1 MNHYVVLA
9 RKYRPQLFDDLV
21 GQETITRTIKNAI
34 TLGRIPHALLFTGT
48 RGVGKTTTARIFAKA
63 LNCEKGPTTTPCG
76 VCSNCVE
83 ITQGTNVDVY
93 EIDGASNTSVD
104 DVRSLKENVQ
114 YAPSKS
120 KFKIYIIDEVHMLS
134 TSAFNALLKTLEE
147 PPPGVYFVFAT
158 TESHKIPDT
167 ILSRCQR
174 YDFRQITDEQV
185 EKHLK
190 TILTKENIQ
199 MSGTATALVARQGNG
214 SLRDALSLLDQVISM
229 SGEKITD
236 DEVVASLGLTDRA
249 LIRQTLESFME
260 YDPNKALS
268 VVSSVFE
275 KGFDSKVYLTEIW
288 EWIRNMIVYKHSP
301 KKELV
306 ALSPDEIALLEGW
319 LPKVETEELERWF
332 DLIKSA
338 LMSMGRVEFPR
349 YVIEVTYLKIT
360 RKSKQVMI
368 QGLLDRLDQME
379 GKSGVSPSS
388 TQTAAS
394 KTFSSQ
400 ASPFQKTVAA
410 PTSTAHAVT
419 SISPTANVT
428 GPSVSALGSE
438 DWNLLMDELK
448 KIKPISASLIS
459 KAVEVSW
466 SDSVISLGFEGSFNA
481 DRAGEKDF
489 QQVILDLANK
499 ISGKTN
505 RMKIDLATAPSSS
518 GTMEAAKPVSKERP
532 KLDVPI
538 VQKAVSMFDATVDD
552 IETIG

>member
-190 TILTKENIQ
+190 TILAKENIQ

-319 LPKVETEELERWF
+319 LPKIETEELERWF

-379 GKSGVSPSS
+379 GKTGSSPSS
-388 TQTAAS
+388 TQTTAP

-410 PTSTAHAVT
+410 PTATVPAVT

-459 KAVEVSW
+459 KAVEISW

-505 RMKIDLATAPSSS
+505 RMKIDLATASSAS
-518 GTMEAAKPVSKERP
+518 GGMEAAKPVSKERP

-552 IETIG
+552 IETIS

>member
-1 MNHYVVLA
+1 MSNYVVLA
-9 RKYRPQLFDDLV
+9 RKYRPQVFEDLV
-21 GQETITRTIKNAI
+21 GQETITRTLKNAI
-34 TLGRIPHALLFTGT
+34 TLGRIPHALLLTGT

-63 LNCEKGPTTTPCG
+63 LNCEKGPTPVPCG

-83 ITQGTNVDVY
+83 ITQGTSVDVY

-190 TILTKENIQ
+190 NILQKENIN
-199 MSGTATALVARQGNG
+199 MSGTAVALVARQGNG
-214 SLRDALSLLDQVISM
+214 SLRDALSLLDQVIAM
-229 SGEKITD
+229 SGEKISD

-260 YDPNKALS
+260 YDANKALA

-288 EWIRNMIVYKHSP
+288 EWVRNMIVYKHSP

-306 ALSPDEIALLEGW
+306 ALSPDELSLIEAW
-319 LPKVETEELERWF
+319 IPKVESEELERWF
-332 DLIKSA
+332 DLVKGA
-338 LMSMGRVEFPR
+338 LMSLGRIEFPR
-349 YVIEVTYLKIT
+349 YVIEVTFLKIT
-360 RKSKQVMI
+360 RNSKRVMI
-368 QGLLDRLDQME
+368 QDLLSKLDQME
-379 GKSGVSPSS
+379 GSTSSPVKNTGGQAASAPSTSTPRFSAPAPKASAPSS
-388 TQTAAS
+388 S
-394 KTFSSQ
+394 
-400 ASPFQKTVAA
+400 
-410 PTSTAHAVT
+410 VT
-419 SISPTANVT
+419 SNVSGPT
-428 GPSVSALGSE
+428 VSALGSE
-438 DWNLLMDELK
+438 DWNSVLEELK

-459 KAVEVSW
+459 KAVDISW
-466 SDSVISLGFEGSFNA
+466 KDSTISMSFEGSFNA
-481 DRAGEKDF
+481 TRAQEQDF
-489 QQVILDLANK
+489 QQIVLDIANRVSK
-499 ISGKTN
+499 KAN
-505 RMKIDLATAPSSS
+505 RMKVDQVTASAAEQ
-518 GTMEAAKPVSKERP
+518 EAKSPPKERL
-532 KLDVPI
+532 KLDIPI
-538 VQKAVSMFDATVDD
+538 IQKAVTIFDATVDD
-552 IETIG
+552 IEKIN

>member
-9 RKYRPQLFDDLV
+9 RKYRPQVFEDLV
-21 GQETITRTIKNAI
+21 GQETITRTLKNAI
-34 TLGRIPHALLFTGT
+34 TLGRIPHALLLTGT

-63 LNCEKGPTTTPCG
+63 LNCEKGPTPTPCG

-83 ITQGTNVDVY
+83 ITQGTSVDVY

-120 KFKIYIIDEVHMLS
+120 RFKIYIIDEVHMLS

-147 PPPGVYFVFAT
+147 PPAGVYFVFAT

-190 TILTKENIQ
+190 NILQKENIN
-199 MSGTATALVARQGNG
+199 MSGTAVSLVARQGNG
-214 SLRDALSLLDQVISM
+214 SLRDALSLLDQVIAM
-229 SGEKITD
+229 SGEKISD

-260 YDPNKALS
+260 YDSSKALT

-306 ALSPDEIALLEGW
+306 ALSPDELSLIEGW
-319 LPKVETEELERWF
+319 IPKVEVEELERWF
-332 DLIKSA
+332 DLVKGA
-338 LMSMGRVEFPR
+338 LMSLGRIEFPR
-349 YVIEVTYLKIT
+349 YVIEVTFLKIT
-360 RKSKQVMI
+360 RNSKRVMI
-368 QGLLDRLDQME
+368 QDLLNKLDQME
-379 GKSGVSPSS
+379 GTTGSS
-388 TQTAAS
+388 TRPS
-394 KTFSSQ
+394 GQ
-400 ASPFQKTVAA
+400 AAA
-410 PTSTAHAVT
+410 PTPQVSKTPAPAATMMAASGT
-419 SISPTANVT
+419 SGPT
-428 GPSVSALGSE
+428 VSALGSD
-438 DWNLLMDELK
+438 DWASLMEELK

-459 KAVEVSW
+459 KAVEASW
-466 SDSVISLGFEGSFNA
+466 KDNVISLSFEGSFNA
-481 DRAGEKDF
+481 TRAQEEDF
-489 QQVILDLANK
+489 QQFVLDVANRISKTSNK
-499 ISGKTN
+499 IKVGQVS
-505 RMKIDLATAPSSS
+505 
-518 GTMEAAKPVSKERP
+518 AAAAVVEKPASKERP
-532 KLDVPI
+532 KLDIPI
-538 VQKAVSMFDATVDD
+538 VQKAVSIFDATVDD
-552 IETIG
+552 ITPVD

>member
-21 GQETITRTIKNAI
+21 GQETITRTLKNAI
-34 TLGRIPHALLFTGT
+34 TLNRIPHALLFTGT

-63 LNCEKGPTTTPCG
+63 LNCEKGPTITPCG

-83 ITQGTNVDVY
+83 ITQGSSVDVY

-104 DVRSLKENVQ
+104 DVRTLKENVQ

-190 TILTKENIQ
+190 TILAKENIQ
-199 MSGTATALVARQGNG
+199 MSGTATSLVARQGNG
-214 SLRDALSLLDQVISM
+214 SLRDALSLLDQVIAM
-229 SGEKITD
+229 SGEKVTD

-249 LIRQTLESFME
+249 LIRQTLEAFME
-260 YDPNKALS
+260 YNAQKVLS
-268 VVSSVFE
+268 VVASVFE

-288 EWIRNMIVYKHSP
+288 EWIRNMIVYKYSP

-306 ALSPDEIALLEGW
+306 ALSPDEVRLIENW
-319 LPKVETEELERWF
+319 VPTIESEELERWF
-332 DLIKSA
+332 DLLKGA
-338 LMSMGRVEFPR
+338 LMSLGRVEFPR

-360 RKSKQVMI
+360 RKSKRVMI
-368 QGLLDRLDQME
+368 QGLLDRLDQMDKGE
-379 GKSGVSPSS
+379 FSS
-388 TQTAAS
+388 TTQVATSKLRAS
-394 KTFSSQ
+394 SLTVTP
-400 ASPFQKTVAA
+400 SP
-410 PTSTAHAVT
+410 
-419 SISPTANVT
+419 NVVEV
-428 GPSVSALGSE
+428 GDE
-438 DWNLLMDELK
+438 DWVTLLGEIK
-448 KIKPISASLIS
+448 KAKPISATLLA
-459 KAVEVSW
+459 KAVHASW
-466 SDSVISLGFEGSFNA
+466 KDGVISLSFEQSFNVA
-481 DRAGEKDF
+481 RAEESDF
-489 QQVILDLANK
+489 QQVILDHANRL
-499 ISGKTN
+499 SGKN
-505 RMKIDLATAPSSS
+505 NKMKIEQFSSAIPSTETPKEQ
-518 GTMEAAKPVSKERP
+518 GKERL
-532 KLDVPI
+532 KLDTPI
-538 VQKAVSMFDATVDD
+538 IQKAVSIFGATVDD
-552 IETIG
+552 IEPIN

>member
-21 GQETITRTIKNAI
+21 GQETITRTLKNAI

-83 ITQGTNVDVY
+83 ITQGTNVDVH

-185 EKHLK
+185 EKHLRS
-190 TILTKENIQ
+190 ILAKENIQ
-199 MSGTATALVARQGNG
+199 MSGTAMSLVARQGNG

-229 SGEKITD
+229 AGEKITD

-275 KGFDSKVYLTEIW
+275 KGFDSKVYLAEIW

-319 LPKVETEELERWF
+319 IPNIESEELERWF

-368 QGLLDRLDQME
+368 QGLLDRLDKME
-379 GKSGVSPSS
+379 GKTGGAFE
-388 TQTAAS
+388 TQAVAP

-400 ASPFQKTVAA
+400 ASPFQKPVADPV
-410 PTSTAHAVT
+410 PTEAVEQAAQT
-419 SISPTANVT
+419 T
-428 GPSVSALGSE
+428 GSE
-438 DWNLLMDELK
+438 NWAKLLDELK
-448 KIKPISASLIS
+448 KIKPVAASLLTKTTTSIW
-459 KAVEVSW
+459 K
-466 SDSVISLGFEGSFNA
+466 DGVITLSFEGSFNA
-481 DRAGEKDF
+481 ERASEKDF
-489 QQVILDLANK
+489 QDFVLDLANRL
-499 ISGKTN
+499 SGKTN
-505 RMKIDLATAPSSS
+505 RIKIDQGSSLIPS
-518 GTMEAAKPVSKERP
+518 MEAAQPVTKERV

>member
-9 RKYRPQLFDDLV
+9 RKYRPQVFEDLV
-21 GQETITRTIKNAI
+21 GQETITKTLKNAI
-34 TLGRIPHALLFTGT
+34 TLGRIPHALLLTGT

-63 LNCEKGPTTTPCG
+63 LNCEKGPTPTPCG

-83 ITQGTNVDVY
+83 ITQGTSVDVY

-120 KFKIYIIDEVHMLS
+120 RFKIYIIDEVHMLS

-147 PPPGVYFVFAT
+147 PPAGVYFVFAT

-190 TILTKENIQ
+190 NILQKENIN
-199 MSGTATALVARQGNG
+199 MSGTAISLVARQGNG
-214 SLRDALSLLDQVISM
+214 SLRDALSLLDQVIAM
-229 SGEKITD
+229 SGEKISD

-260 YDPNKALS
+260 YDPNKALA

-306 ALSPDEIALLEGW
+306 ALSPDELSLIEGW
-319 LPKVETEELERWF
+319 IPKVEVEELERWF
-332 DLIKSA
+332 DLVKGA
-338 LMSMGRVEFPR
+338 LMSLGRIEFPR
-349 YVIEVTYLKIT
+349 YVIEVTFLKIT
-360 RKSKQVMI
+360 RNSKRVMI
-368 QGLLDRLDQME
+368 QDLLNKLDQME
-379 GKSGVSPSS
+379 GSTGTSTKTSGQAAAPSPSS
-388 TQTAAS
+388 PKVSVPVTSAS
-394 KTFSSQ
+394 
-400 ASPFQKTVAA
+400 A
-410 PTSTAHAVT
+410 PTT
-419 SISPTANVT
+419 SGPT
-428 GPSVSALGSE
+428 VSALASD
-438 DWNLLMDELK
+438 DWSSLMEELK

-459 KAVEVSW
+459 KAVEASW
-466 SDSVISLGFEGSFNA
+466 KDNVISLSFEGSFNA
-481 DRAGEKDF
+481 TRAQEEDF
-489 QQVILDLANK
+489 QQFVIDIANRISKTSNK
-499 ISGKTN
+499 IKVGQVSGT
-505 RMKIDLATAPSSS
+505 ATAV
-518 GTMEAAKPVSKERP
+518 EKPASKERP
-532 KLDVPI
+532 KLDIPI
-538 VQKAVSMFDATVDD
+538 VQKAVSIFDATVDD
-552 IETIG
+552 ITPVD

>member
-9 RKYRPQLFDDLV
+9 RKYRPQVFEDLV
-21 GQETITRTIKNAI
+21 GQETITRTLKNAI
-34 TLGRIPHALLFTGT
+34 TLGRIPHALLLTGT

-63 LNCEKGPTTTPCG
+63 LNCEKGPTSTPCG

-83 ITQGTNVDVY
+83 ITQGTSVDVY

-147 PPPGVYFVFAT
+147 PPAGVYFVFAT

-190 TILTKENIQ
+190 NILQKENIN
-199 MSGTATALVARQGNG
+199 MSGTAVSLVARQGNG
-214 SLRDALSLLDQVISM
+214 SLRDALSLLDQVIAM
-229 SGEKITD
+229 SGEKIND

-249 LIRQTLESFME
+249 LIRQTIESFME
-260 YDPNKALS
+260 YDPNKALA

-306 ALSPDEIALLEGW
+306 ALSPDELSLIEGW
-319 LPKVETEELERWF
+319 IPKVESEELERWF
-332 DLIKSA
+332 DLIKGA
-338 LMSMGRVEFPR
+338 LMSLGRIEFPR
-349 YVIEVTYLKIT
+349 YVIEVTFLKIT
-360 RKSKQVMI
+360 RNSKRVMI
-368 QGLLDRLDQME
+368 QDLLNKLDQME
-379 GKSGVSPSS
+379 GKPSS
-388 TQTAAS
+388 TDRQ
-394 KTFSSQ
+394 
-400 ASPFQKTVAA
+400 VAA
-410 PTSTAHAVT
+410 PSAPKTSASASSTPTKT
-419 SISPTANVT
+419 SISNVGPAFSGPT
-428 GPSVSALGSE
+428 VSALGSE
-438 DWNLLMDELK
+438 DWNSVMEELK

-459 KAVEVSW
+459 KAVDISW
-466 SDSVISLGFEGSFNA
+466 KDSLISLSFEGSFNA
-481 DRAGEKDF
+481 TRAQEQDF
-489 QQVILDLANK
+489 QQFVLDVANRV
-499 ISGKTN
+499 SQKTN
-505 RMKIDLATAPSSS
+505 RMKVEQVTAVANSPATEAKAAP
-518 GTMEAAKPVSKERP
+518 KERL
-532 KLDVPI
+532 KLDIPI
-538 VQKAVSMFDATVDD
+538 VQKAVSIFDATVDD
-552 IETIG
+552 IEPIN